1 MCAENKEN
9 TNKKYNNLLQTT
21 ALCKTSMYST
31 FFIPHVLQGVEKIS
45 KIKKKA
51 FMLRVLVIVQPFLA
65 VCMHARWLVKK
76 LREVDILQ
84 NMRAHYSCLIIVN
97 VS

>member
-9 TNKKYNNLLQTT
+9 ANKKHNNLLQTT
-21 ALCKTSMYST
+21 ALWKTSMYST
-31 FFIPHVLQGVEKIS
+31 FFVPHVLQGVEKVS
-45 KIKKKA
+45 KIKKA

-65 VCMHARWLVKK
+65 VCMHARWSVKK
-76 LREVDILQ
+76 LRVVDILQ
-84 NMRAHYSCLIIVN
+84 NMHAHYSCLIIVN